1 MIVLSPSGKSPEHP
15 FFCFQ
20 YYVDARAIWPAMIA
34 MVVERSDG
42 KDKSGRNVV
51 IRFLTLSTV
60 SCGLLVQSSRT
71 PAYTSR

>member
-15 FFCFQ
+15 FSCFQ
-20 YYVDARAIWPAMIA
+20 YVDVRAIWPAMVA
-34 MVVERSDG
+34 MVVERSVG